1 MPGFLKNKPEN
12 WVLSLFILCTLS
24 TFFCKP
30 ELTEKKQKEET
41 QEMRDINLV
50 LKAHTREIMAI
61 PGVVGLYVGATDDNK
76 PCLKVMVVKETDKLK
91 KSIPKKL
98 EGYPVFIHVTG
109 EIKPM

>member
-1 MPGFLKNKPEN
+1 MTGFFKNKLVIC
-12 WVLSLFILCTLS
+12 VLSVFILCTLS

-30 ELTEKKQKEET
+30 EITEEKKEDEN

-50 LKAHTREIMAI
+50 LKAHAWEIMAI
-61 PGVVGLYVGATDDNK
+61 PGVVGIYVGATDDNK
-76 PCLKVMVVKETDKLK
+76 PCLKVMVVKETDELK

-98 EGYPVFIHVTG
+98 EGYPVYIHVTG